1 MNSPGKL
8 FRTLAI
14 TFGLLSL
21 TVLSTQTSKAQ
32 AIQYDSENDWVLTVT
47 GQLPVFI
54 VASEHQ
60 DFNSD
65 GSDQFATRVMSG
77 FNPANITFTVEAP
90 EMNGLNVKGIFQINH
105 HLQGPSIQNEGLFE
119 GRVADIQISG
129 NFGIINIGKGFGI
142 FNSSSIADAGS
153 GMGVGRFVGPDG
165 ANATLGR
172 IGSGYTY
179 ANFNPR
185 VTYTTPDLRGFSLKA
200 GLINPEKPSG
210 APSQQ
215 IQTATPR
222 LEAQANYNLDLNSGK
237 IDLWLGGMVQDVE
250 VVSADYNYDISGWD
264 LGARLT
270 AAGLRFTGAYSETQG
285 VGADGLIGI
294 SLTGTGLDQAEVEA
308 SQWYGE
314 ATYALKD
321 LTLGL
326 SYGEGSQDAVTTV
339 LGGSPDITNKLLMMF
354 TRYKV
359 TNNLTLLGEI
369 QDFSSDSQNNYQA
382 MIIGMQL
389 NF

>member
-1 MNSPGKL
+1 MNSSRRVNRPYIGIL
-8 FRTLAI
+8 CLIF
-14 TFGLLSL
+14 S
-21 TVLSTQTSKAQ
+21 VLILNQPLMAQ
-32 AIQYDSENDWVLTVT
+32 GVQFDSENDWAFTVT

-54 VASEHQ
+54 VASQHE

-77 FNPANITFTVEAP
+77 FNPANISFTIDAP
-90 EMNGLNVKGIFQINH
+90 EMNGLKVKGIFQINH

-119 GRVADIQISG
+119 GRIADIQISG
-129 NFGIINIGKGFGI
+129 DFGMINIGKGFGI

-153 GMGVGRFVGPDG
+153 GMGVGRFGGPDA

-185 VTYTTPDLRGFSLKA
+185 LTYTTPDIGGLTVKT

-210 APSQQ
+210 ASGQQ
-215 IQTATPR
+215 IQTAMPR
-222 LEAQANYNLDLNSGK
+222 LEAQANYLVDLNSGNL
-237 IDLWLGGMVQDVE
+237 DLWLGGMTQHVK
-250 VVSADYNYDISGWD
+250 VVSDDFEYDISGWD
-264 LGARLT
+264 LGARLS
-270 AAGLRFTGAYSETQG
+270 AKGFKVTGAYSETKG

-294 SLTGTGLDQAEVEA
+294 SLSGTGLDQAEVEA

-314 ATYALKD
+314 ATYD
-321 LTLGL
+321 LNKLILGL
-326 SYGEGSQDAVTTV
+326 SYGEGSQNAVTTV
-339 LGGSPDITNKLLMMF
+339 VGNSPDITTKLLMVF
-354 TRYKV
+354 SRYHV
-359 TNNLTLLGEI
+359 TDNLALLGEI
-369 QDFSSDSQNNYQA
+369 QDFSSDAQNNYQA
-382 MIIGMQL
+382 LIIGMQL

>member
-1 MNSPGKL
+1 MNSSRRVNRPYIGIL
-8 FRTLAI
+8 CLIF
-14 TFGLLSL
+14 S
-21 TVLSTQTSKAQ
+21 VLILNQPLMAQ
-32 AIQYDSENDWVLTVT
+32 GVQFDSENDWAFTVT

-54 VASEHQ
+54 VASQHE

-77 FNPANITFTVEAP
+77 FNPANISFTIDAP
-90 EMNGLNVKGIFQINH
+90 EMNGLKVKGIFQINH

-119 GRVADIQISG
+119 GRIADIQISG
-129 NFGIINIGKGFGI
+129 DFGMINIGKGFGI

-153 GMGVGRFVGPDG
+153 GMGVGRFGGPDA

-185 VTYTTPDLRGFSLKA
+185 LTYTTPDIGGLTVKA

-210 APSQQ
+210 ASGQQ

-222 LEAQANYNLDLNSGK
+222 LEAQANYLVDLKSGNL
-237 IDLWLGGMVQDVE
+237 DLWLGGMTQHVE
-250 VVSADYNYDISGWD
+250 VVSDDFEYDISGWD
-264 LGARLT
+264 LGARISAKGFKL
-270 AAGLRFTGAYSETQG
+270 TGAYSETRG

-294 SLTGTGLDQAEVEA
+294 SLSGTGLDQAEVQA

-314 ATYALKD
+314 ATYDLNK

-326 SYGEGSQDAVTTV
+326 SYGEGSQNAVTTV
-339 LGGSPDITNKLLMMF
+339 VGSSPNISNELLMVF
-354 TRYKV
+354 SRLKV
-359 TNNLTLLGEI
+359 TENLSLLCEV
-369 QDFSSDSQNNYQA
+369 QDFSSDVQSNYQA
-382 MIIGMQL
+382 LIIGMQL
-389 NF
+389 VF

>member
-1 MNSPGKL
+1 M
-8 FRTLAI
+8 
-14 TFGLLSL
+14 
-21 TVLSTQTSKAQ
+21 AQ
-32 AIQYDSENDWVLTVT
+32 GVQFDSENDWAFTVT

-54 VASEHQ
+54 VASQHE

-77 FNPANITFTVEAP
+77 FNPANISFTVDAP
-90 EMNGLNVKGIFQINH
+90 EMNGLKVKGIFQINH
-105 HLQGPSIQNEGLFE
+105 HLQGPSIQNDGLFE
-119 GRVADIQISG
+119 GRIADIQISG
-129 NFGIINIGKGFGI
+129 DFGMINIGKGFGI

-153 GMGVGRFVGPDG
+153 GMGVGRFGGPDA

-185 VTYTTPDLRGFSLKA
+185 LTYTTPELGGLSVKA

-210 APSQQ
+210 TTGQQ

-222 LEAQANYNLDLNSGK
+222 IEAQANYLVDLNSGNL
-237 IDLWLGGMVQDVE
+237 DLWLGGMTQHVE
-250 VVSADYNYDISGWD
+250 VVSDDFSYDISGWD
-264 LGARLT
+264 LGARLS
-270 AAGLRFTGAYSETQG
+270 AKGFKLTGAYSETRG

-294 SLTGTGLDQAEVEA
+294 SLSGTGLDQAEVEA

-314 ATYALKD
+314 ATYDLNN

-326 SYGEGSQDAVTTV
+326 SYGEGSQSAVTTV
-339 LGGSPDITNKLLMMF
+339 VGSSPNIDNELLMVF
-354 TRYKV
+354 SRFKV
-359 TNNLTLLGEI
+359 TGSLSILGEV
-369 QDFSSDSQNNYQA
+369 QNFSSDAQSNYQA
-382 MIIGMQL
+382 LIIGMQL
-389 NF
+389 TF

>member
-1 MNSPGKL
+1 MNSSRRVNRPYIGIL
-8 FRTLAI
+8 CLIF
-14 TFGLLSL
+14 S
-21 TVLSTQTSKAQ
+21 VLILNQPLMAQ
-32 AIQYDSENDWVLTVT
+32 GVQFDSENDWAFTVT

-54 VASEHQ
+54 VASQHE

-77 FNPANITFTVEAP
+77 FNPANISFKVDAP
-90 EMNGLNVKGIFQINH
+90 EMNGLKVKGIFQINH

-119 GRVADIQISG
+119 GRIADIQISG
-129 NFGIINIGKGFGI
+129 DFGMINIGKGFGI

-153 GMGVGRFVGPDG
+153 GMGVGRFGGPDA

-185 VTYTTPDLRGFSLKA
+185 LTYTTPDIGGLTVKV
-200 GLINPEKPSG
+200 GLINPEKPGGASG
-210 APSQQ
+210 QQ

-222 LEAQANYNLDLNSGK
+222 IEAQANYLVDLNSGNL
-237 IDLWLGGMVQDVE
+237 DLWLGGMTQHVE
-250 VVSADYNYDISGWD
+250 VVSDDFGYDITGWD
-264 LGARLT
+264 LGARFSSKGFKL
-270 AAGLRFTGAYSETQG
+270 TGAYSETKG

-294 SLTGTGLDQAEVEA
+294 SLSGTGLDQAEVEA

-314 ATYALKD
+314 ATYDLNK

-326 SYGEGSQDAVTTV
+326 SYGEGSQNAVITV
-339 LGGSPDITNKLLMMF
+339 VGNSPDITNELLMVF
-354 TRYKV
+354 SRLKV
-359 TNNLTLLGEI
+359 TENLSLLGEV
-369 QDFSSDSQNNYQA
+369 QDFSSDAQSNYQA
-382 MIIGMQL
+382 LIIGMQL
-389 NF
+389 TF